1 MALGLKEQDC
11 MYSIFQSKVTGLE
24 FAHLNVYSAFVQTEP
39 TGGMDLGFRVGARC
53 LQSFSLQCEHLKHAC
68 GGVVCGQ
75 AVCYT
80 HWPTVRQQP
89 RFSLAGKL

>member
-1 MALGLKEQDC
+1 MKEQDC
-11 MYSIFQSKVTGLE
+11 VYSVFQSKVTGLE
-24 FAHLNVYSAFVQTEP
+24 FAHLNVHNAFVQTEP
-39 TGGMDLGFRVGARC
+39 TGSMDLGFCVSACC

-80 HWPTVRQQP
+80 H
-89 RFSLAGKL
+89 